1 MAPRII
7 GKIRAIATR
16 SAHLGPMVDVGEA
29 RAFADACLVG
39 DHGSSRRRGLTL
51 LASGQWQQVT
61 SELGVD
67 LPWHTR
73 RANIL
78 VEANTLAPLIGQTI
92 RVGEVRVRI
101 HAETIP
107 CDEMDLLHPGLKA
120 ALTPDCRA
128 GVYGH
133 ILDDGRIR
141 IGDLVMAV

>member
-1 MAPRII
+1 MKAAVLYEL
-7 GKIRAIATR
+7 GK
-16 SAHLGPMVDVGEA
+16 P
-29 RAFADACLVG
+29 LVIEE
-39 DHGSSRRRGLTL
+39 LTL
-51 LASGQWQQVT
+51 DPPKA
-61 SELGVD
+61 
-67 LPWHTR
+67 
-73 RANIL
+73 
-78 VEANTLAPLIGQTI
+78 
-92 RVGEVRVRI
+92 GEVRVRI